1 MKIIDFSKK
10 NGKKTL
16 LDFHN
21 KRRSGFRVDTSVVG
35 KIVNDVKKNKNRA
48 VIKYEKKFS
57 KIKLS
62 PKNRRTYFF
71 DSSVN

>member
-16 LDFHN
+16 LDFLN
-21 KRRSGFRVDTSVVG
+21 KRRSGFRVDTSVVD

-57 KIKLS
+57 GNNKIKPSKKKFLI
-62 PKNRRTYFF
+62 K
-71 DSSVN
+71 